1 MIDVIDRYLL
11 ALRWYYVG
19 GRRDFSRFDPR
30 PAGHAPSTLELCP
43 LCPDMSGHCLDTV
56 DLEAGSKPVSC
67 VMRRESLVS
76 ACRVIKYCMYIKY

>member
-1 MIDVIDRYLL
+1 LIDREIEREIF
-11 ALRWYYVG
+11 ASASVG

-56 DLEAGSKPVSC
+56 DLDAGSKPV
-67 VMRRESLVS
+67 
-76 ACRVIKYCMYIKY
+76 